1 MNAIEDRWRERAMA
15 RGEAEEVPIFRSF
28 IQSDGSTITSQ
39 VEERV
44 IQLKEGNRLS
54 DFAEGQED
62 LKHRSLR
69 TVRAIVPNFQILWL
83 ADALTQDRK
92 IPRDYA
98 ARAAAYAACLT
109 IGILGLAVALF
120 DRREVG

>member
-1 MNAIEDRWRERAMA
+1 MA
-15 RGEAEEVPIFRSF
+15 RGEAKEVPIFRSF
-28 IQSDGSTITSQ
+28 VQSDGSTITSQ

-44 IQLKEGNRLS
+44 IKLDDGRSLS
-54 DFAEGQED
+54 DFAEGQEG
-62 LKHRSLR
+62 LKYRSLQ
-69 TVRAIVPNFQILWL
+69 TVRTIIPNFQILWL

-98 ARAAAYAACLT
+98 ARAMAYAGCLT
-109 IGILGLAVALF
+109 LGILGLAVALF

>member
-1 MNAIEDRWRERAMA
+1 MA

-44 IQLKEGNRLS
+44 IQLKEGNQLS
-54 DFAEGQED
+54 DFAEGQES
-62 LKHRSLR
+62 LKHQSLR
-69 TVRAIVPNFQILWL
+69 TVRAIVPNFQVLWL

-98 ARAAAYAACLT
+98 ARATAYAACLT
-109 IGILGLAVALF
+109 VGILGLAVALF